1 MGISQ
6 KLHSRALRDALQVI
20 LKSASNILRE
30 VRLPRTCSELLP
42 VYAYNLHMQL
52 Q

>member
-30 VRLPRTCSELLP
+30 VRLPRTCSELL
-42 VYAYNLHMQL
+42 YAYNLHMQL